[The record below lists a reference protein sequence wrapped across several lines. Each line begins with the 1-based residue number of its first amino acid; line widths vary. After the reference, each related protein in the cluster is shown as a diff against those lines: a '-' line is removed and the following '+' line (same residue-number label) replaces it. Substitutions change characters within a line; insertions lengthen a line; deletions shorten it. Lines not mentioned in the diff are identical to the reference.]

1 MRRAR
6 LFTSHFVLLPDGS
19 LGKWPVVELAADGRI
34 LSLEL
39 HPEGLRER
47 PGMELLGGLLLPALL
62 DVAGSASFVFGGRDL
77 NRHYAGGT
85 CVLGGCTEVDSTG
98 AVPLV
103 VKGVESEMLQGP
115 VLRRGRDDFQ
125 LPLLSRLDAYMALH
139 PEGDWLGILHAA
151 TALAAEAAGLELGR
165 MEVGA
170 CPGLLL
176 LKGLDLGAMKWR
188 GRGAILRVR

>member
-1 MRRAR
+1 MRRPR

-19 LGKWPVVELAADGRI
+19 LGKWPVVELGADGRI

-47 PGMELLGGLLLPALL
+47 PGMELLGGLLLPGLL

-85 CVLGGCTEVDSTG
+85 YVLGGCTEAESMG

-103 VKGVESEMLQGP
+103 VKGVESEMLQAP
-115 VLRRGRDDFQ
+115 VLRRRQENFQ
-125 LPLLSRLDAYMALH
+125 LPLLSRLDAYMAVH

-165 MEVGA
+165 VEVGA

-176 LKGLDLGAMKWR
+176 LKGLDLGGMKWR